1 MIKKKSVP
9 KKIHLKKG
17 DKVKVIAGSTKGK
30 DGVILEIFPK
40 TYRAVLEGDGAKF
53 VRKHTKPTN
62 DNPGGITDMA
72 AAIHIS
78 NLMLI
83 DPKSGE
89 PSRVGR
95 KIVDG
100 KSTRYSKN
108 SGEII
113 K

>member
-1 MIKKKSVP
+1 MIKNKSVP
-9 KKIHLKKG
+9 KKIHIKKG
-17 DKVKVIAGSTKGK
+17 DKVRIIAGKHRNEE
-30 DGVILEIFPK
+30 GVILEIFPK
-40 TYRAVLEGDGAKF
+40 QYRAIVEGWNMVK
-53 VRKHTKPTN
+53 KHTKPSN
-62 DNPGGITDMA
+62 DNPGGISEMA
-72 AAIHIS
+72 SPIHIS

-83 DPKSGE
+83 DPKSGK
-89 PSRVGR
+89 PTRIGR

>member
-1 MIKKKSVP
+1 MIISGSNKGVTGNVLEVFP
-9 KKIHLKKG
+9 KK
-17 DKVKVIAGSTKGK
+17 
-30 DGVILEIFPK
+30 
-40 TYRAVLEGDGAKF
+40 YRAVVEGANVVK
-53 VRKHTKPTN
+53 KHTKPSN
-62 DNPGGITDMA
+62 DNPGGITEKA
-72 AAIHIS
+72 APIHIS
-78 NLMLI
+78 NLMLV

-89 PSRVGR
+89 PTRVGR

>member
-1 MIKKKSVP
+1 MIISGSN
-9 KKIHLKKG
+9 KG
-17 DKVKVIAGSTKGK
+17 ITGNV
-30 DGVILEIFPK
+30 LEIFPK
-40 TYRAVLEGDGAKF
+40 KYRAVVEGANVVK
-53 VRKHTKPTN
+53 KHTKPSN
-62 DNPGGITDMA
+62 DNPGGITEKA
-72 AAIHIS
+72 APIHIS
-78 NLMLI
+78 NLMLV

-89 PSRVGR
+89 PTRIGR